1 MQNSNELKV
10 LIYNI
15 MLKEVFNVISEDCR
29 KEIERLIDERLEYYK
44 TIAMSNSMDIEEI
57 RAKYSIY
64 NDLKNLL
71 WLWKLWLQKLIKSL
85 WLY

>member
-10 LIYNI
+10 LIYNL

-29 KEIERLIDERLEYYK
+29 KEIEKIIDERLEYYK

-57 RAKYSIY
+57 RTKYVIY

-71 WLWKLWLQKLIKSL
+71 
-85 WLY
+85 

>member
-71 WLWKLWLQKLIKSL
+71 
-85 WLY
+85 

>member
-10 LIYNI
+10 LIYNL

-29 KEIERLIDERLEYYK
+29 KEIEKIIDERLEYYK

-57 RAKYSIY
+57 RAKYVIY

-71 WLWKLWLQKLIKSL
+71 
-85 WLY
+85 